1 MALDRWEL
9 LGWMAD
15 REDSEPGAST
25 IFGTEFLNR
34 AARDLAPDEPDS
46 FDSVAR
52 AAAHLKQVGH
62 IDWTYISVPNVDP
75 PEPRPEFINN
85 SFIQRVHNI
94 YVTDKGQA
102 AIESRRGR
110 RSQTQINITNS
121 TVGQLALG
129 DIANLDIFV
138 ILEAMEQSLDSVEAP
153 PAEKEVARGAL
164 ARMREAGEGVA
175 VSAAGSA
182 LSAALRQALGL
193 S

>member
-1 MALDRWEL
+1 VAVDRWEL

-15 REDSEPGAST
+15 REDNEPGAST

-34 AARDLAPDEPDS
+34 AARDLAPDEPHSYDA
-46 FDSVAR
+46 VAR

-62 IDWTYISVPNVDP
+62 IDWTYIPVPNVDP
-75 PEPRPEFINN
+75 PEPRTEFINN
-85 SFIQRVHNI
+85 SFIQRVNGIH
-94 YVTDKGQA
+94 VTDKGQV
-102 AIESRRGR
+102 AIESRRAR
-110 RSQTQINITNS
+110 QSPTQINITNS

-138 ILEAMEQSLDSVEAP
+138 LLDAMERSLDAVDAP
-153 PAEKEVARGAL
+153 PAEKEAARGVL

-175 VSAAGSA
+175 VSAAGSV